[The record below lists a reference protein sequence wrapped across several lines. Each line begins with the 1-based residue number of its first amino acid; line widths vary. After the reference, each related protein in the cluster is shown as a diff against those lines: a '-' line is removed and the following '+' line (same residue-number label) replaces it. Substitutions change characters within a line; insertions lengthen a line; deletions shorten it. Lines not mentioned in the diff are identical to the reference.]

1 MGAISGDWQQALAG
15 EFRKPYYASLY
26 KTVMHEYQTVKVF
39 PPAQELFNAFHFT
52 PLHEVKVVI
61 LGQDPYHQ
69 PGQAMGMCFSVK
81 PRVPL
86 PKSLINIYK
95 EIEDDLHIKM
105 GTSGNLIPWAMQG
118 VLLINS
124 VMTVRQNQPNSHA
137 GQGWEIFTDH
147 VIQKLDSL
155 DQPMVFLLW
164 GRNAR
169 NKKELLRNPKHL
181 VLEAAHPSP
190 LSAYNGFFGCRHF
203 SKTNQFLKGHG
214 VAEINWK
221 I

>member
-1 MGAISGDWQQALAG
+1 MINPSWDDFLQHEFSQDY
-15 EFRKPYYASLY
+15 FRKLSEFL
-26 KTVMHEYQTVKVF
+26 KKEYDTQTVYPPKKEVF
-39 PPAQELFNAFHFT
+39 SAFYYT
-52 PLHEVKVVI
+52 DLDKVKVVI

-69 PGQAMGMCFSVK
+69 PHQAMGMCFSVK
-81 PRVPL
+81 PGVPL
-86 PKSLINIYK
+86 PKSLVNIYQ
-95 EIEDDLHIKM
+95 EIQDDLHIQM
-105 GTSGNLIPWAMQG
+105 GRSGNLIPWAMQG

-124 VMTVRQNQPNSHA
+124 VLTVRQNQPNSHA

-147 VIQKLDSL
+147 VIQKLNEL

-169 NKKELLRNPKHL
+169 NKKALLTNPNHL

-203 SKTNQFLKGHG
+203 SKTNAFLKEKGLE
-214 VAEINWK
+214 EINWK